1 VKCKVDSRGAAR
13 CSDSHGGAGRASPLR
28 RSRTGG
34 FTVLE
39 IASAVV
45 IVGIIA
51 AVTAPRFFD
60 DKTFLERGSYEEL
73 AASLKYARKLAIVSS
88 CPVRVQM
95 TAHGYTASRRSRRD
109 GGCDATDS
117 SWSTNM
123 QLADGQLLSGA
134 SPVGV
139 SSAPAVTITF
149 DALGR
154 TDLPSDQ
161 RITVGQ
167 FALTVIASTGLV
179 EAP

>member
-1 VKCKVDSRGAAR
+1 MKRKVDWRSAAQ
-13 CSDSHGGAGRASPLR
+13 CSDAHAREGRAWRLR

-34 FTVLE
+34 FTLLE

-51 AVTAPRFFD
+51 AFTAPRFFD
-60 DKTFLERGSYEEL
+60 DKTFLERGYYEEL

-88 CPVRVQM
+88 CPVRVQV
-95 TAHGYTASRRSRRD
+95 TAHGYTASRRSRHD

-117 SWSTNM
+117 SWSTNV
-123 QLADGQLLSGA
+123 QLADGQLLSGV

-139 SSAPAVTITF
+139 SSAPPVAITF